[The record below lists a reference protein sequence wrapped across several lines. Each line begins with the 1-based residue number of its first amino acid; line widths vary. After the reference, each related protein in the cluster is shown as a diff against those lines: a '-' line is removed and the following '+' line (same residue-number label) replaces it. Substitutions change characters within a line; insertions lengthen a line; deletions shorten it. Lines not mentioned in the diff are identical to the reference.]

1 METEIARLLLKKKG
15 LRCTDPRVRTL
26 DVILAGDRPLS
37 HAEIEERLEPR
48 LDSVTLYRVLN
59 DLAGAGLLQRIT
71 TGTATRFGAS
81 DHAHAHFTCDA
92 CGITTCLETVPVPR
106 PALPGRYVVEGVD
119 LNLSGLCPGCSKAR
133 RPDESEDVEE

>member
-1 METEIARLLLKKKG
+1 MKTETAGVLLKKKG

-48 LDSVTLYRVLN
+48 LDRVTLYRVLN
-59 DLAGAGLLQRIT
+59 DLAEAGLLRRIT
-71 TGTATRFGAS
+71 TGAATRFGAS

-106 PALPGRYVVEGVD
+106 PALPMRYVVEGVE
-119 LNLSGLCPGCSKAR
+119 LNLSGLCPGCSNAL
-133 RPDESEDVEE
+133 RPDEPEVEEK